1 MAWKD
6 FKMKIK
12 REMSDILEIP
22 SDVLMDLPKII
33 LLGDVQVFIENH
45 RGIVEYSSDRV
56 RIHVK
61 EYEVVITGEN
71 LRLKNVFTD
80 EIQVEGKINGVQLK

>member
-61 EYEVVITGEN
+61 EYEVVIIGEN